1 MEMSLKLVGENEVP
15 ASLSPPRLELEYEPA
30 LYQNHQPLIDLMAEE
45 AKSLQMSGVPG
56 DKRTALFFDRAS
68 EICSNIKAGATSW
81 RALDIIYNF
90 TETSNDP
97 LANFWV
103 NMRNAQAVRNRLK
116 ISKMLIRAG
125 LLRRRELTG
134 RGTKRNPLQ
143 LVSLAAGSAQGVI
156 EEVARLKWE
165 DGIVVKVCLIDSDP
179 AAESVVMEKAKLH
192 KVTDR
197 ITFIPEQ
204 ANRFDRFVKSEI
216 DMIEMLG
223 LLDYLAT
230 PFAVRLCKKIRNNLP
245 EFGYFLTCHIHENPE
260 MEFLRYVIDWGIKP
274 HMHYRSKK
282 ELSEIMGRAG
292 FPTMSLYTEPH
303 EIHSIAVGVK

>member
-1 MEMSLKLVGENEVP
+1 MEMSLKLVGENGVP
-15 ASLSPPRLELEYEPA
+15 ASLSPPQMEYEPG
-30 LYQNHQPLIDLMAEE
+30 LYEHHQPLIDLMAEE
-45 AKSLQMSGVPG
+45 AKTLQVSGVPG
-56 DKRTALFFDRAS
+56 EKRTALFFDRAS
-68 EICSNIKAGATSW
+68 ETCAAIKAGATSW

-90 TETSNDP
+90 TGDENDP
-97 LANFWV
+97 LADFWV

-116 ISKMLIRAG
+116 ISKMLIRGG

-179 AAESVVMEKAKLH
+179 AAESVVMEKAELH
-192 KVTDR
+192 KVIDL
-197 ITFIPEQ
+197 ITFIPER
-204 ANRFDRFVKSEI
+204 ADRFDKFIKSEI

-230 PFAVRLCKKIRNNLP
+230 PIAVRLCKKIRKHLP

-274 HMHYRSKK
+274 HMYYRSKK
-282 ELSEIMGRAG
+282 ELSEIMGSAG
-292 FPTMSLYTEPH
+292 FPTTSLYTEPH
-303 EIHSIAVGVK
+303 GIHSIAVGVK